1 MELYNLVYDHILID
15 NSSRKRNRD
24 NDNDNDDGS
33 SQSGRRND
41 NNNNNNNNNIM
52 KLSNKV
58 VVCKVI
64 RSSKNKYQCEQDR

>member
-1 MELYNLVYDHILID
+1 MEFFNLVCDHILID

-24 NDNDNDDGS
+24 NDNNSNSKGAIAS
-33 SQSGRRND
+33 
-41 NNNNNNNNNIM
+41 IM

-64 RSSKNKYQCEQDR
+64 R